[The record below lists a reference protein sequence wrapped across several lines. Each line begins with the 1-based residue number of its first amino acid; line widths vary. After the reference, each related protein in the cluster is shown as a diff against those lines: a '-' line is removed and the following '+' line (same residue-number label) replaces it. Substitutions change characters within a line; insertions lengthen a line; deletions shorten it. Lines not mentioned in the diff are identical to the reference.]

1 MSETEDK
8 LAIFCKHCKRRI
20 HHDDYSGSGFR
31 HEEDWSISCSGTLAE
46 PELTEQRERRAKIN
60 PPRVVQAVPIPPE
73 EAASSRLAA
82 QLECYAISQVST
94 AAEHIDWMQVQLNH
108 SARNGPPCFYVES
121 HPFGERFCLRAQ
133 QWQGHKKGEVHEFT
147 SLAEMLKSATSSR
160 VAGIT
165 AILKKACDRD
175 WKDETPEQVA
185 QIAANAIYWR
195 GEKTKI

>member
-1 MSETEDK
+1 
-8 LAIFCKHCKRRI
+8 
-20 HHDDYSGSGFR
+20 
-31 HEEDWSISCSGTLAE
+31 
-46 PELTEQRERRAKIN
+46 
-60 PPRVVQAVPIPPE
+60 VQFSTYVLDQLL
-73 EAASSRLAA
+73 EAYASSRLAEVTA

-175 WKDETPEQVA
+175 WKDETPQQKQEHLRKGSAELREMFADEPADKFVHKIFELLDEIDQSYT
-185 QIAANAIYWR
+185 NFEE
-195 GEKTKI
+195 GDKTHGQ